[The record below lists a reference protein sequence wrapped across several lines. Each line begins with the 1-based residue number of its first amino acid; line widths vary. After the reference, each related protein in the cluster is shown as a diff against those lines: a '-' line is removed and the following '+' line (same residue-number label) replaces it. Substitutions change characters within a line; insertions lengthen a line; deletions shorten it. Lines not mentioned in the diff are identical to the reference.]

1 MPEAPSPLW
10 CRLYPGM
17 CPTAMCLTHWAA
29 PTSQAEREAWRCWCN
44 NDAECNLNS
53 ALLEWDSASHISVGC
68 IHFSIWFWHYR
79 FWGKEN
85 TQIDIF
91 FSSKLI
97 VNLIKVSSS
106 LKNSVALVPFF
117 FFSAWKNYIFW
128 AINLESVCSRK
139 SHWPQAHI
147 FQVTSLLE
155 NFKS

>member
-117 FFSAWKNYIFW
+117 FFCMEELYILSYKSGICLLKEKPL
-128 AINLESVCSRK
+128 ATSTHLSGNLPVGE
-139 SHWPQAHI
+139 
-147 FQVTSLLE
+147 F
-155 NFKS
+155 